1 MSEMMGARAGGP
13 FFMEQSMRW
22 FGPADPVSLP
32 DLRQAGCE
40 GVVTALHHIPNGAV
54 WPVADIAARKRE
66 IEAHG
71 MRWSAVESLPV
82 DERIKTQRPGF
93 ETCIDNYIA
102 SLRNLAACGIDVVTY
117 NFMPLLDWTRTDLAF
132 TLPDGGRALKFEL
145 DAVAAYDIHML
156 RRPNAQRDYSPAIAA
171 AAAARFASMDD
182 AQRLQLERTIIKG
195 LPGSEESFT
204 SRDFLAA
211 IEGYAGIDHARLRD
225 HLTYFLERVCPVAD
239 ELGLRMAIH
248 PDDPPYTMFGLPR
261 VVSTEDDVAV
271 LFARVPNPSNGLCFC
286 AGSFSIRP
294 DNDLVRMVERFGA
307 RIWFTHLRNTRRELN
322 GDFYE
327 SPHLDGS
334 VDMAAVVHALCR
346 AGQRH
351 ARRIVMRPDH
361 GHQILD
367 DLKKSTNPGYS
378 AIGRLKGL
386 AELRGLELGI
396 MRSDPALRPAG

>member
-1 MSEMMGARAGGP
+1 MHASRP
-13 FFMEQSMRW
+13 YSMEQSMRW
-22 FGPADPVSLP
+22 FGPLDPVSLP

-40 GVVTALHHIPNGAV
+40 GVVTALHHIPNGEV
-54 WPVADIAARKRE
+54 WPVEAIRERKAL

-82 DERIKTQRPGF
+82 DERIKTRRPGVDG
-93 ETCIDNYIA
+93 CIANYIA
-102 SLRNLAACGIDVVTY
+102 SLRNLAACGIDIVTY

-132 TLPDGGRALKFEL
+132 TLPDGGKALKFEL
-145 DAVAAYDIHML
+145 DAVAAYDIHIL
-156 RRPNAQRDYSPAIAA
+156 QRPGAADDYSPAIRD
-171 AAAARFASMDD
+171 AAAARHAAMNGDD
-182 AQRLQLERTIIKG
+182 IARLERNIIKG

-204 SRDFLAA
+204 SRDFLRA

-225 HLTYFLERVCPVAD
+225 HVVRFLEAVCPVAD
-239 ELGLRMAIH
+239 ELGIRLVIH

-261 VVSTEDDVAV
+261 VVSTEDDVAE

-294 DNDLVRMVERFGA
+294 DNDLVRMIERFGS
-307 RIWFTHLRNTRRELN
+307 RIWFTHLRNTRREAN
-322 GDFYE
+322 GDFVE

-334 VDMAAVVHALCR
+334 VDMAAVVRALCVV
-346 AGQRH
+346 GQRH
-351 ARRIVMRPDH
+351 TRRIVMRPDH

-367 DLKKSTNPGYS
+367 DLRKTTNPGYS

-396 MRSDPALRPAG
+396 LRSDPAFA